1 MGVRAGSAPRPD
13 GSSACTGSARPTL
26 FVRVLSVALVALI
39 LGGVL
44 LIPQDVEAQSTQ
56 VDSPTVVPGGSVLVP
71 EGLTTGDRFRVL
83 FLTSG
88 ERKADSADIGVYNAF
103 VQAAAAGG
111 HESIA
116 GHSGGFRAVA
126 STADVDARDN
136 TATTGAGVPIY
147 WLGADKIA
155 DDYADFYD
163 EDWDDESGVTDES
176 ASAYTNLTPPRVV
189 WTGSNDDGTVE
200 ASAGLGTSEP
210 RIGHIGVPAALVSAL
225 DPLDS
230 GEASTN
236 TNTHPLYALSEVF
249 AVGPTVVPGGS
260 ALVPGGSVLVPE
272 GLTTGDR
279 FRVLFLTSGERK
291 ADSADIG
298 VYNAFVQAAAAG
310 GHESIA
316 GHSGGFRA
324 VASTADVDARDNTAT
339 TGAGV
344 PIYWLGADKIAD
356 DYADFYDEDWDDE
369 SGVTDESASAYT
381 NLTPPRVVWTG
392 SNDDGTVEAS
402 AGLGTSEPRIGHIGV
417 PAALVSALDPLDSG
431 EASTNTN
438 THPLYALSEV
448 FAVGPTVV
456 PGGSVL
462 VPEGLTTGDRF
473 RVLFLTSGERKAD
486 SADIGVYNAFVQ
498 AAAAGGHESIAGHS
512 GGFRAVASTAD
523 VDARDNTATTGAGV
537 PIYWL
542 GADKIADDYADF
554 YDEDWDDESGVTDE
568 SASAYTNLTP
578 PRVVWTGSND
588 DGTVEASAGLGTS
601 EPRIGHIGVPAPL
614 LSALDPL
621 DSGEAST
628 NTNTHPLYALS
639 EVFAVGP
646 TVSVSQETLSVVEGS
661 TASYTVVLDA
671 EPSDDVSIDI
681 SGGGDVTVE
690 PASLAFT
697 AETWDMAQTVT
708 VRAAEDSDAL
718 DDFETVTHAVTSDSA
733 GEFVG
738 LSVGSVAVTVNDNDA
753 AGVSVSPET
762 LSVVEGSSAVYAL
775 VLDAEPSD
783 DVTVDISG
791 GGDVTVEPASVSF
804 TAATWDMAQ
813 SVTVSADEDSDALD
827 DFETVTHAVASDSAG
842 EFVELSVDS
851 VAVTVNDN
859 DAAGVS
865 VSRRSLSV
873 DEGASGSYTVRLTFQ
888 PASRVTVDV
897 AGGGDVTVEPAS
909 LVFTA
914 ETWDMAQSVTVSADE
929 DSDAVDDL
937 ETVTHTVAGD
947 SAPEYVGLSVDSV
960 AVTVV
965 DNDVPDVTVR
975 FEQESYTV
983 SEGDSVT
990 VRVRLSTNPRRTVEI
1005 PLVTTEQ
1012 GGASQ
1017 SDYSG
1022 VPSSVRF
1029 PSGATVRSFTF
1040 TAAADAV
1047 DEHGESVRIGFGA
1060 LPAKVTAGAASAA
1073 TVSITDANRAPTASA
1088 AAEPATVY
1096 AGETVTLHGTA
1107 GDPDG
1112 DALAYLWTSDSGGE
1126 FVPDASVR
1134 SPRWIAPA
1142 RQTAF
1147 AANLTLTVTD
1157 EHGLS
1162 ASATISVVVE
1172 PTPLPNAATG
1182 LRAVVSDDN
1191 SVLLDWAI
1199 PAQPRGV
1206 TIDSVQ
1212 VQQRD
1217 SRGVYELPVWDTV
1230 ATLAGP
1236 VTHGAVTGLAVDT
1249 EYVFRIR
1256 LTSNHGLWADSA
1268 ALRVRTPTEAPAPRS
1283 FWAQWPTQTSITL
1296 RWSTVETAAEYRLEY
1311 RKDGETGWTGVV
1323 GDFDD
1328 LPSSSDLRWGLGVAA
1343 GLDCNT
1349 GYEFRVSVRGSGEER
1364 ADSRRLR
1371 TTFGPHS
1378 ATLSATTGE
1387 CAQPERVTNLLVSVE
1402 PDCATLTWTPPSGGR
1417 DTGYRV
1423 ERYGYTGRASGD
1435 WQRMPRETLVEQ
1447 PDQIATRYE
1456 DCSQAYGTEGAEH
1469 VWVVTALDN
1478 DPGPGEQGA
1487 FGSAYTPL
1495 LVYGPSGEPE
1505 PSRNV
1510 RLTLDTR
1517 LSRELVWDA
1526 PQDPW
1531 LTTVKTARETARA
1544 GAGPQ
1549 QPQQVA
1555 TDPWVTGYRVER
1567 REYRTTSDGDW
1578 YLPEIDPIWSAEMTV
1593 GSSTSNT
1600 PAKGYSGT
1608 AGDAF
1613 GAMTQTA
1620 FAHPAGG
1627 GGMDDHWSVCHRR
1640 RAGSG
1645 RH

>member
-13 GSSACTGSARPTL
+13 GNSACTGSARPTL
-26 FVRVLSVALVALI
+26 FVRVLSVALAALI
-39 LGGVL
+39 LGGVV
-44 LIPQDVEAQSTQ
+44 LIPQEVEALSTQ

-71 EGLTTGDRFRVL
+71 EGLATGDRFRVL

-163 EDWDDESGVTDES
+163 EDWDDETGVTDES
-176 ASAYTNLTPPRVV
+176 ASAYTGLTPPRVV
-189 WTGSNDDGTVE
+189 WTGSDDDGTVE

-210 RIGHIGVPAALVSAL
+210 RIGHIGVPSSLLSEL

-249 AVGPTVVPGGS
+249 TVGPTV
-260 ALVPGGSVLVPE
+260 VPGGSVLVPE
-272 GLTTGDR
+272 GLATGDR
-279 FRVLFLTSGERK
+279 FRVLFLTSGGRK

-369 SGVTDESASAYT
+369 TGVTDESASAYT
-381 NLTPPRVVWTG
+381 GLTPPRVVWTG
-392 SNDDGTVEAS
+392 SDDDGTVEAS

-417 PAALVSALDPLDSG
+417 PSSLLSELDPLDSG

-448 FAVGPTVV
+448 FT
-456 PGGSVL
+456 
-462 VPEGLTTGDRF
+462 
-473 RVLFLTSGERKAD
+473 
-486 SADIGVYNAFVQ
+486 
-498 AAAAGGHESIAGHS
+498 
-512 GGFRAVASTAD
+512 
-523 VDARDNTATTGAGV
+523 
-537 PIYWL
+537 
-542 GADKIADDYADF
+542 
-554 YDEDWDDESGVTDE
+554 
-568 SASAYTNLTP
+568 
-578 PRVVWTGSND
+578 
-588 DGTVEASAGLGTS
+588 
-601 EPRIGHIGVPAPL
+601 
-614 LSALDPL
+614 
-621 DSGEAST
+621 
-628 NTNTHPLYALS
+628 
-639 EVFAVGP
+639 VGP

-661 TASYTVVLDA
+661 SASYMVVLDA

-681 SGGGDVTVE
+681 AGGGDVTVE

-708 VRAAEDSDAL
+708 VSAAEDSDAV
-718 DDFETVTHAVTSDSA
+718 DDFQTVTHAVTSDSA

-738 LSVGSVAVTVNDNDA
+738 LSVDSVAVTVDDNDA
-753 AGVSVSPET
+753 AGVSVSPEA
-762 LSVVEGSSAVYAL
+762 LSVVEGSSAVYAV
-775 VLDAEPSD
+775 VLDAEPSG

-804 TAATWDMAQ
+804 AAATWDTAQ
-813 SVTVSADEDSDALD
+813 SVTVSAAEDSDVLD

-842 EFVELSVDS
+842 EFVGLSVDS
-851 VAVTVNDN
+851 VVVTVDDN

-897 AGGGDVTVEPAS
+897 AGGGDVTAEPAS

-990 VRVRLSTNPRRTVEI
+990 VRVRLSTNPRRTVDV

-1073 TVSITDANRAPTASA
+1073 TVSIADANRAPTASA

-1096 AGETVTLHGTA
+1096 AGETVTLRGTA

-1112 DALAYLWTSDSGGE
+1112 DALAFLWTSDSGGE

-1142 RQTAF
+1142 TDTAF

-1162 ASATISVVVE
+1162 VSATISVVVE

-1191 SVLLDWAI
+1191 SVLFDWAI

-1236 VTHGAVTGLAVDT
+1236 VTHRAVTALAADT

-1311 RKDGETGWTGVV
+1311 RKDGETGWTGVA

-1447 PDQIATRYE
+1447 PDQIAARYE
-1456 DCSQAYGTEGAEH
+1456 DCSQAYGTEGADH

-1510 RLTLDTR
+1510 RLALDTR

-1555 TDPWVTGYRVER
+1555 TGPWVTGYRVER
-1567 REYRTTSDGDW
+1567 REYRTTGDGDW
-1578 YLPEIDPIWSAEMTV
+1578 YLPETDPIWSAEMTV

-1627 GGMDDHWSVCHRR
+1627 GGHGRSLVCLSPPASWFWTSLRRRPPKASSTAPSRTGSFGSTAARSRSRSDCPKAASEAPASTPNGRTPGWAGPTGSRSASSWWSASTGKRCATRPTATPPRRSPTPRTKGTASTSTGSGPTTQWGLSTTPSTGPTGPSTADTRAETLWKHRR
-1640 RAGSG
+1640 RNSDKAPNTTRRTPGPPTTRRRPTPRPPACPPSPAP
-1645 RH
+1645 RRSPRR